1 MTNSTGY
8 GQALQRIDA
17 LVHQVCG
24 KIGAPNTP
32 TIDDEVQD
40 ELSKSIVILQNIK
53 RCLIRAESRKQQ
65 AQLAQL
71 ESMIV
76 GLEAAIAVL
85 LEKPYEFHFARR
97 LRRDA
102 EFAVR
107 EYQNPIAG
115 RVINAFKYVL
125 YESSTAVKVLVG
137 LVLGIPV
144 VMILG
149 LSPRLI
155 NYQGFVTSVVVT
167 PLVTKECAKTNLDNC
182 DALTKSQINE
192 SLALLAVVTIAGA
205 LGGIT
210 STLIRIK
217 EFENEKYTD
226 SVLPVY
232 IGLIRPF
239 IGAAFGVL
247 AFVLLSSKLL
257 PLQINESQ
265 DSVLGKWYSF
275 FAIAFVAGFSERL
288 VKDMIS
294 QTEERFLPGS
304 DPDASSASQLNPK
317 NMVLLPVSELKKLTA
332 PQVERSERSIDD
344 TSSDTKSLSNITN
357 EVG

>member
-1 MTNSTGY
+1 MADSTVCAQG
-8 GQALQRIDA
+8 LKRIDT
-17 LVHQVCG
+17 LVHLVRD

-32 TIDDEVQD
+32 VIDDEVQD

-53 RCLIRAESRKQQ
+53 RCLLRAESRKQQ
-65 AQLAQL
+65 TQVAQL
-71 ESMIV
+71 ESMIL

-115 RVINAFKYVL
+115 RVINSFKYVL

-137 LVLGIPV
+137 LALGIPV

-155 NYQGFVTSVVVT
+155 NYQGFVSSVVVT
-167 PLVTKECAKTNLDNC
+167 PLVTKECAKNKIENC

-205 LGGIT
+205 LGGII
-210 STLIRIK
+210 STLIRIR

-247 AFVLLSSKLL
+247 VFVLLSSKLL
-257 PLQINESQ
+257 PLQINESEE
-265 DSVLGKWYSF
+265 SVLGKWYGF

-304 DPDASSASQLNPK
+304 NPETAPISKLPETDMIRLPIAEFRKLIAQAESSVRIMPENLPDATGTPESSS
-317 NMVLLPVSELKKLTA
+317 
-332 PQVERSERSIDD
+332 
-344 TSSDTKSLSNITN
+344 
-357 EVG
+357 